1 MQKATLEALLERKT
15 QAMKAKMAVKE
26 INVPV
31 LGMALTVEKLP
42 LARVLNLID
51 KYKDDDSLNGKFEL
65 YKELIYIS
73 VPLFRSAQLQE
84 AYEVAEPSDIVTLLF
99 EQNLTAITNLGDN
112 IAAMYGING
121 AEAVEELKK
130 LISSDSELYT
140 IHYYLERGHSLHELV
155 GMSSLELLFLT
166 ASMILTGEEKEKS
179 MASKNIN
186 ILMSLQDR
194 FSAPM
199 KNITNLTKEQEKQLK
214 RSQKCSCKIWP

>member
-15 QAMKAKMAVKE
+15 QAMNAKMAVKE

-73 VPLFRSAQLQE
+73 VPLFRSTPLQE
-84 AYEVAEPSDIVTLLF
+84 AYEVVEPSDIVTLLF
-99 EQNLTAITNLGDN
+99 EQNLTAITSLGDK

-121 AEAVEELKK
+121 AEAVEELK
-130 LISSDSELYT
+130 
-140 IHYYLERGHSLHELV
+140 
-155 GMSSLELLFLT
+155 
-166 ASMILTGEEKEKS
+166 
-179 MASKNIN
+179 N
-186 ILMSLQDR
+186 
-194 FSAPM
+194 
-199 KNITNLTKEQEKQLK
+199 
-214 RSQKCSCKIWP
+214 

>member
-15 QAMKAKMAVKE
+15 QAMNAKMAVKE
-26 INVPV
+26 INVPI

-99 EQNLTAITNLGDN
+99 EQNLTAITSLGDK

-121 AEAVEELKK
+121 AEAVEELK
-130 LISSDSELYT
+130 
-140 IHYYLERGHSLHELV
+140 
-155 GMSSLELLFLT
+155 
-166 ASMILTGEEKEKS
+166 
-179 MASKNIN
+179 N
-186 ILMSLQDR
+186 
-194 FSAPM
+194 
-199 KNITNLTKEQEKQLK
+199 
-214 RSQKCSCKIWP
+214 

>member
-73 VPLFRSAQLQE
+73 VPLFRSTKLQE
-84 AYEVAEPSDIVTLLF
+84 AYEVVEPSDIVTLLF
-99 EQNLTAITNLGDN
+99 EQNLTAITSLGDK

-121 AEAVEELKK
+121 AEAVEELK
-130 LISSDSELYT
+130 
-140 IHYYLERGHSLHELV
+140 
-155 GMSSLELLFLT
+155 
-166 ASMILTGEEKEKS
+166 
-179 MASKNIN
+179 N
-186 ILMSLQDR
+186 
-194 FSAPM
+194 
-199 KNITNLTKEQEKQLK
+199 
-214 RSQKCSCKIWP
+214 

>member
-73 VPLFRSAQLQE
+73 VPLFRSTRLQE
-84 AYEVAEPSDIVTLLF
+84 AYEVVEPSDIVTLLF
-99 EQNLTAITNLGDN
+99 EQNLTAITSLGDK

-121 AEAVEELKK
+121 AEAVEELK
-130 LISSDSELYT
+130 
-140 IHYYLERGHSLHELV
+140 
-155 GMSSLELLFLT
+155 
-166 ASMILTGEEKEKS
+166 
-179 MASKNIN
+179 N
-186 ILMSLQDR
+186 
-194 FSAPM
+194 
-199 KNITNLTKEQEKQLK
+199 
-214 RSQKCSCKIWP
+214 

>member
-1 MQKATLEALLERKT
+1 MERKT

-65 YKELIYIS
+65 YKELIYVS
-73 VPLFRSAQLQE
+73 VPLFRSTQLQE

-121 AEAVEELKK
+121 AEAVEELK
-130 LISSDSELYT
+130 
-140 IHYYLERGHSLHELV
+140 
-155 GMSSLELLFLT
+155 
-166 ASMILTGEEKEKS
+166 
-179 MASKNIN
+179 N
-186 ILMSLQDR
+186 
-194 FSAPM
+194 
-199 KNITNLTKEQEKQLK
+199 
-214 RSQKCSCKIWP
+214 

>member
-73 VPLFRSAQLQE
+73 VPLFRSTQ
-84 AYEVAEPSDIVTLLF
+84 AYEVVEPSDIVTLLF
-99 EQNLTAITNLGDN
+99 EQNLTAITSLGDK

-121 AEAVEELKK
+121 AEAVEE
-130 LISSDSELYT
+130 
-140 IHYYLERGHSLHELV
+140 V
-155 GMSSLELLFLT
+155 
-166 ASMILTGEEKEKS
+166 
-179 MASKNIN
+179 KN
-186 ILMSLQDR
+186 
-194 FSAPM
+194 
-199 KNITNLTKEQEKQLK
+199 
-214 RSQKCSCKIWP
+214 

>member
-73 VPLFRSAQLQE
+73 VPLFRSTQLQE
-84 AYEVAEPSDIVTLLF
+84 AYEVADPLDIITVLL
-99 EQNLTAITNLGDN
+99 EQNLGAITKLGDE
-112 IAAMYGING
+112 ISEMYGLSDPNKT
-121 AEAVEELKK
+121 VDDLK
-130 LISSDSELYT
+130 
-140 IHYYLERGHSLHELV
+140 
-155 GMSSLELLFLT
+155 
-166 ASMILTGEEKEKS
+166 
-179 MASKNIN
+179 N
-186 ILMSLQDR
+186 
-194 FSAPM
+194 
-199 KNITNLTKEQEKQLK
+199 
-214 RSQKCSCKIWP
+214 